1 MNECLD
7 VDVLDECLGAEEKR
21 INQSF
26 LLLRNSLNS
35 TSDLVSFQYIICLHP
50 DPIDPHVDPVDLHE
64 LDPDQVDPHGLDPDH
79 VVLNRLDLNPVG
91 LHASIDPWT
100 KSKSVRFSWAR
111 SRSCRS
117 ALTGSKSYRSEWA
130 GSGSCRFACAGSQ
143 SCSSALTVVRG
154 S

>member
-79 VVLNRLDLNPVG
+79 VDPHGLDPDHVVLNRLDLNPVG
-91 LHASIDPWT
+91 LYASIDPST
-100 KSKSVRFSWAR
+100 KSKSVRFSWAG
-111 SRSCRS
+111 SRSCRY
-117 ALTGSKSYRSEWA
+117 ALTGSKSYRSE
-130 GSGSCRFACAGSQ
+130 
-143 SCSSALTVVRG
+143 
-154 S
+154 